1 MSGFFH
7 ALIASVG
14 LNPGQILP
22 ATRKDGTG
30 DCPVMS
36 GFFHAHNT
44 TDERGDMIARL
55 CRAFFMH
62 IGTET
67 EVHKHSCDCPVMLG
81 FFHTQEKVNQTQED
95 P

>member
-36 GFFHAHNT
+36 GFFHAQAGNQ
-44 TDERGDMIARL
+44 DL
-55 CRAFFMH
+55 
-62 IGTET
+62 ET
-67 EVHKHSCDCPVMLG
+67 QKLVALGDCPVMSG
-81 FFHTQEKVNQTQED
+81 FFHARDSTKAPVHYVSY
-95 P
+95 